1 MLHDITE
8 EDGEQLPRLLGQTIN
23 CEREFVK
30 SIKTDHYDTTEHKL
44 FHHHHHHHQQQQ
56 PQQQQQQHVQ
66 HPSIFLYP
74 TTTFL
79 ASFEPLDSVVGT
91 MVSGSPEFLDRK
103 RKEADEGR
111 CVPLPVQSFLWRQT
125 NPFLGPKIGKLHEAS
140 CVTFERVLVQNI
152 LHGLSPNLSEAIK
165 SIPRWRFVRTAFPHV
180 VHCCAA
186 LLIERSESEEKGRLS
201 QSLLKMLYILH
212 WLVFD
217 SAVEC
222 MDTESNDHRTATQEE
237 MLNQHLFSVQNIQ
250 IFVYMLVPLV
260 HLLSQVD
267 IVENIRLEAG
277 LSLWQ
282 ALWQYQQPDVLCF
295 AAPVKPRTSQLMCLP
310 LLKRALQPS
319 LAAKNIY
326 MGGGAD
332 LLANLSSQS
341 PKLDDGHSL
350 QISNAKHLQK
360 KSSLMSIL
368 FSEKRTTTNGDGK
381 KESREGLFNGILQK
395 KKKNGTDEVMN
406 LESIARYWNYIE
418 DNCGETVD
426 CSDRAPLV
434 CLGEICG
441 PTTWSNEDLATP
453 GSYTHYKMICELCD
467 SAIYENNTCKCNQ
480 NSPQHIS
487 SPPEHRIITQQYSS
501 PCNSERMSAA
511 SETPVSSSF
520 AAFSYNKIGS
530 SHEEVPPVP
539 LVRPPSEDPVDE
551 LPSNRSQMDVPHRA
565 EEIVGQ
571 QKFDANE
578 KQVNLKNDDA
588 IGGVSSGDSKSSTP
602 VSQALGLSSLQATY
616 MDVAV
621 VRCLFIRQWAESG
634 VHWALCYYYNRLR
647 QIYEDTMQASF
658 SRHRSFSMPIPS
670 ERKVGVSQAPCD
682 NIQKEKLQKQKVE
695 DFKAFKPASTRRR
708 NYKKNEKKSSASE
721 DSSGSQS
728 MQVANNQWMKR
739 CATDSEISYY
749 ADFFAEAV
757 GSTPFILKN
766 GDLNLN
772 MIVRAAFEVTNR
784 PMTFRICETLTKI
797 LQLVIDMNLFEQI
810 SHRSDDFND
819 KENTKNE
826 QDLEIGLN
834 SIDSK
839 SCNNQ
844 KPSNTSTENSIDEEM
859 EGNVYLNVLEAVI
872 KILLYLGC
880 SNGCNDSL
888 RTLQANFLRNQS
900 KACLSSLQKM
910 NSTLFSK
917 GLLDFF
923 ENNEL
928 AKVVDF
934 LHVLLGFCTDPSAP
948 TTGRSV
954 SRIVRTKPDTS
965 PNPTYKNKFLSDER
979 GIEGIVVSITL
990 KPLVTKMVNQMKEIK
1005 QPENMSLHY
1014 DIRLLMNYLQI
1025 CHGHPFRMVELSAL
1039 TDTVQRTKLTE
1050 SNAQTAKCFSPVDSD
1065 SDSSRMASPAPY
1077 HSREWASMRQKIFR
1091 RSKRQTEDSEK
1102 ESNSGSPRFTLTN
1115 DSYLAVSPSSPL
1127 LSITS
1132 GRKKGRKLPLSL
1144 NILKSVRSESQIP
1157 SVFDDME
1164 NSSSDIDRSIDD
1176 LPSETAPDKKHK
1188 KKFLFISS
1196 FTNLKSQ
1203 PRDRLRP
1210 TLEELEESDDLD
1222 MKLKAVMDSLNI
1234 PPKDMVSLGALQ
1246 DGIRRFNFILETCR
1260 PGTAP
1265 DPPLVASMLDL
1276 KAPVI
1281 SRAAVLVECA
1291 YFVHRC
1297 NRGYWPEWIRMG
1309 QPSKSFTSGAP
1320 LGRGTPSV
1328 LRGTNLLQKNAGKMF
1343 YHWALALGS
1352 KLNSILNQEKST
1364 YSNFSIPSDELLK
1377 TQLRVSDDLED
1388 FFDESIVNASGEECP
1403 MALKMIACML
1413 LLEISAFLRESYQAI
1428 ICSRAHMRKHSKFEK
1443 FQSQRRW
1450 SVLSATFSPS
1460 RQSESLQSIA
1470 DLPNQMLFPHSERRI
1485 SFCTLDGDHSSNESQ
1500 HASDDHPT
1508 SAESRRMTTRRST
1521 TAVGKNSK
1529 HSSFLTGSISRR
1541 SIHSHKKDIKAE
1553 ELERRRKSR
1562 LSSTASDDF
1571 GDAKTGSGELTGS
1584 RLMSAES
1591 LHHESSLADT
1601 SVHEGDD
1608 FLIKGFPWI
1617 QTVVKLVCQFNFSC
1631 NHQKVCH
1638 PLCFERCYR
1647 QSYRLAMALRK
1658 VYGET
1663 FPWDGQFDRRKA
1675 IALNFRERYKE
1686 KFAGMKPKTSNTQSL
1701 DGSISKS
1708 VLDRTETSS
1717 SIKPLSV
1724 EKLSTNGAKVKSAEK
1739 YHQEL
1744 VHPTDGESDQ
1754 QTLQYIKFQVKNPC
1768 HAPLSTFM
1776 KCLYF
1781 ASDDDFTNMIHL
1793 AWAMMLQQDS
1803 HVSTSA
1809 ATSFIACSVKLPALS
1824 ANILDSS
1831 LHHSDPAQRLA
1842 AVLRFYVLWKNR
1854 YHAWL
1859 MMEDKAQALF
1869 KTPPPNIDFSMPSPP
1884 VGQPQEPIV
1893 DPSWMPHVKTNL
1905 QELKLK
1911 EDTMSQSI
1919 MTMTKTRRKQKQELV
1934 KRAMQH
1940 AEEAKSGERAKFT
1953 LYATAVIQQ
1962 AAYEPALFQLSG
1974 PNANEEEDGEGHT
1987 TKQVPLAQLLFPS
2000 TLCSAAVDLIQLL
2013 DDDGIDSDGTSVSEV
2028 VNRIVWTCMVED
2040 STLFFRYIFEKLTND
2055 KKQEFMI
2062 SMLRK
2067 LILHYDTLPSQ
2078 AAYVLLNYMIGFVMY
2093 YVRSP
2098 SKDSQVSIA
2107 RGISLLWLIV
2117 PSMKGIF
2124 FKDLKQ
2130 TLRKEQCDGTLLIT
2144 ANVPSAKKIIVH
2156 GPELDSIPSQ
2166 FQIHEVTQFQHLMSE
2181 SLEFFNIPLDRQ
2193 REFFL
2198 IDLKTGL
2205 LRSQNAFVRD
2215 YYPFRRS
2222 YYPELKLVQL
2232 EIEEA
2237 KKRHWKAAYARKSSE
2252 LGKVLFTLS
2261 LLKHCPENTLPQRV
2275 YFLHEELT
2283 KLPSFPR
2290 MALEP
2295 SEHPSDVMWS
2305 SDLYGI
2311 DVLTKFSWEQLMHF
2325 MLRALEYTY
2334 GDLHLF
2340 INVVNGILILHCED
2354 ASILRHCMATYI
2366 EIAHHFKVHFST
2378 NGFFMIMPT
2387 ILRCFSHYQTNDL
2400 LCDAIRFTCK
2410 QFYIMHRKP
2419 FILQMFGAVA
2429 NILDFDENEQDF
2441 SLMQVK
2447 TSHFYNLLASMEN
2460 MDRLKDTLDIMALV
2474 QAEKPLKAL
2483 DLCYKD
2489 DPNSFSILTDALA
2502 SCITISAYAPDT
2514 RPFLYFDIIVFFVI
2528 IYTLFKIVVQAILPY
2543 FLKDI
2548 ALKSKQKG
2556 NDSHAY
2562 RNELQMLNTSYSGPQ
2577 RSFDIVSSSGRKKSF
2592 TGGDSPQLGDI
2603 REESII
2609 IRTDPK
2615 KMNQWETTADSEVQ
2629 REMFR
2634 KPRDALLCLSATFL
2648 RICSPRIKYL
2658 SKLLGES
2665 TKVPDILDHKA
2676 HLKLAEV
2683 AYTLLKLAPYDAYTM
2698 NCEGLQ
2704 RYFMDILPV
2713 TDWSAEQN
2721 RPALN
2726 NILRRLDK
2734 TIGKIVKK
2742 SSMRRRINWDAISS
2756 WLQGLYKTLTI
2767 FPYVANF
2774 YFLKATVQLCLKV
2787 LVGDTS
2793 VIAGSEDSS
2802 FSVVHGGC
2810 ATVLVS
2816 FFPPRNFCSAII
2828 KLTIFLM
2835 QALGEQS
2842 FSLEYICS
2850 PETLGSLSSERIEA
2864 VACNILVP
2872 LFLEISTRNGFQ
2884 LRQNDIIFCLNHL
2897 LTAISPSTV
2906 KCSLVPT
2913 MHTGTSIRIDSSSSA
2928 NDRPATFPS
2937 STKGIRDS
2945 VYQAVFLTL
2954 KVMCVVFEHHLANE
2968 WCRIAKVVK
2977 ELGAKRMGGSACWSF
2992 IEFAV
2997 TSCLPLHLLFR
3008 PFIDHKLL
3016 TLKNLSETDAQWQ
3029 EILKERLLQ
3038 PLQLFSS
3045 SKNAIL
3051 LEFSNELKILKED
3064 LSSRPIA
3071 ETRSR
3076 TPTIMADMHSDT
3088 SSMQSS
3094 SKHHRGSGEF
3104 RAASSSLR
3112 LTRLSPTFLSKSE
3125 TTKATIEEKPIAEEM
3140 ESEFL
3145 QNETEDNT
3153 HMLRSSFTQKMRRKD
3168 VFNRLNENWRRSSR
3182 YSLPRNISN
3191 EPMPSDESG
3200 IEMTTLGECSSIISR
3215 KQNAEE
3221 NSGTFI
3227 VSECATAKMDN
3238 SKIEL
3243 V

>member
-1 MLHDITE
+1 
-8 EDGEQLPRLLGQTIN
+8 
-23 CEREFVK
+23 
-30 SIKTDHYDTTEHKL
+30 
-44 FHHHHHHHQQQQ
+44 
-56 PQQQQQQHVQ
+56 
-66 HPSIFLYP
+66 
-74 TTTFL
+74 
-79 ASFEPLDSVVGT
+79 

-125 NPFLGPKIGKLHEAS
+125 NAVQGFHVRKIVNKMMQFETTIFRLLQLSKHCEMMMMMMITAIETKCTPFLGPKIGKLHEAS

-222 MDTESNDHRTATQEE
+222 MDTESNDHRIVTQEE
-237 MLNQHLFSVQNIQ
+237 MLNQHLFSVQSIQ
-250 IFVYMLVPLV
+250 IFVYMLVPLI

-326 MGGGAD
+326 MGGGAGGAGAGGVGAG
-332 LLANLSSQS
+332 LSTNLLSSQS

-350 QISNAKHLQK
+350 QIADPKQLQK

-368 FSEKRTTTNGDGK
+368 FSEKRTAANGDGK

-406 LESIARYWNYIE
+406 LESIARYWHYIE

-467 SAIYENNTCKCNQ
+467 SAIYENDIGNNTCKCNQ

-487 SPPEHRIITQQYSS
+487 SPEHRMMITQQYSS
-501 PCNSERMSAA
+501 PCSSEHMSVA

-520 AAFSYNKIGS
+520 ATFSYNKIGS

-539 LVRPPSEDPVDE
+539 LVRPPSEEICDQ
-551 LPSNRSQMDVPHRA
+551 LPSNRPQMDVARRA
-565 EEIVGQ
+565 EENLRQ

-578 KQVNLKNDDA
+578 KELNLKNEDA
-588 IGGVSSGDSKSSTP
+588 VCALSSGESKSSTP

-682 NIQKEKLQKQKVE
+682 NFQKEKLHKQKLE
-695 DFKAFKPASTRRR
+695 DFKASKAASTRRT

-784 PMTFRICETLTKI
+784 PMTFRICETLTKM

-819 KENTKNE
+819 KENTKTE

-839 SCNNQ
+839 SCTNQ

-880 SNGCNDSL
+880 PNGCNDSL

-928 AKVVDF
+928 TKVVDF
-934 LHVLLGFCTDPSAP
+934 LHVLLGFCTDPSAS
-948 TTGRSV
+948 TTSRSV

-979 GIEGIVVSITL
+979 GIEGVVVSITL

-1025 CHGHPFRMVELSAL
+1025 YHGHPFRMVELSAL

-1050 SNAQTAKCFSPVDSD
+1050 SNAQTSKCFSPVDSD

-1077 HSREWASMRQKIFR
+1077 HSREWASMRQRIFR

-1127 LSITS
+1127 LT
-1132 GRKKGRKLPLSL
+1132 L

-1210 TLEELEESDDLD
+1210 TLEDLEESDDLETTVHLD
-1222 MKLKAVMDSLNI
+1222 VKLKAVMDSLNI

-1364 YSNFSIPSDELLK
+1364 YSNFSVPTDELLK

-1428 ICSRAHMRKHSKFEK
+1428 ICSRAHMRKHSRFEK

-1460 RQSESLQSIA
+1460 RQSESLQI
-1470 DLPNQMLFPHSERRI
+1470 PHSERRI

-1529 HSSFLTGSISRR
+1529 HSAFLTGSVSRR
-1541 SIHSHKKDIKAE
+1541 SIHSHKKDVKAE
-1553 ELERRRKSR
+1553 ESERRRKSR

-1617 QTVVKLVCQFNFSC
+1617 QTVSKLVCQFNFSC

-1675 IALNFRERYKE
+1675 IALNFKERYKE
-1686 KFAGMKPKTSNTQSL
+1686 KLAGMKPKTSNTQSL

-1708 VLDRTETSS
+1708 VLDRTETNSS
-1717 SIKPLSV
+1717 LKPLSV
-1724 EKLSTNGAKVKSAEK
+1724 EKFSTNEAKVKSAEN

-1744 VHPTDGESDQ
+1744 AHPTDGESDQ

-1781 ASDDDFTNMIHL
+1781 ASDDDFTNMIHM

-1809 ATSFIACSVKLPALS
+1809 ATSFIACSVKFPALS
-1824 ANILDSS
+1824 ASILNSS

-2062 SMLRK
+2062 STLRK

-2098 SKDSQVSIA
+2098 SKDTQVSIA

-2117 PSMKGIF
+2117 PSIKGIF

-2156 GPELDSIPSQ
+2156 GPEVDSIPSQ

-2198 IDLKTGL
+2198 IDLKT
-2205 LRSQNAFVRD
+2205 
-2215 YYPFRRS
+2215 
-2222 YYPELKLVQL
+2222 ELKLVQL

-2290 MALEP
+2290 IALEP

-2441 SLMQVK
+2441 SLMQ
-2447 TSHFYNLLASMEN
+2447 
-2460 MDRLKDTLDIMALV
+2460 
-2474 QAEKPLKAL
+2474 
-2483 DLCYKD
+2483 
-2489 DPNSFSILTDALA
+2489 
-2502 SCITISAYAPDT
+2502 
-2514 RPFLYFDIIVFFVI
+2514 
-2528 IYTLFKIVVQAILPY
+2528 IVVQAILPY

-2603 REESII
+2603 REESIV

-2615 KMNQWETTADSEVQ
+2615 KMSQWETTADSEVQ

-2742 SSMRRRINWDAISS
+2742 SSMRRRINWEAISN

-2864 VACNILVP
+2864 VACNVLVP

-2913 MHTGTSIRIDSSSSA
+2913 MHTGTSIRIDSTSA
-2928 NDRPATFPS
+2928 TNDRPATFPS

-3045 SKNAIL
+3045 CKNTIL

-3064 LSSRPIA
+3064 LSSRPIT

-3145 QNETEDNT
+3145 QNETEENT
-3153 HMLRSSFTQKMRRKD
+3153 HMLRSSFTQRMRRKD

>member
-1 MLHDITE
+1 
-8 EDGEQLPRLLGQTIN
+8 
-23 CEREFVK
+23 
-30 SIKTDHYDTTEHKL
+30 
-44 FHHHHHHHQQQQ
+44 
-56 PQQQQQQHVQ
+56 
-66 HPSIFLYP
+66 
-74 TTTFL
+74 
-79 ASFEPLDSVVGT
+79 

-222 MDTESNDHRTATQEE
+222 MDTESNDHRIVTQEE
-237 MLNQHLFSVQNIQ
+237 MLNQHLFSVQSIQ
-250 IFVYMLVPLV
+250 IFVYMLVPLI

-326 MGGGAD
+326 MGGGGVGGVGGAGLSTD
-332 LLANLSSQS
+332 LSSQS

-350 QISNAKHLQK
+350 HIADPKQLQK

-368 FSEKRTTTNGDGK
+368 FSEKRTAANGDGK

-395 KKKNGTDEVMN
+395 KKKNGTEEVMN
-406 LESIARYWNYIE
+406 LESIARYWHYIE

-453 GSYTHYKMICELCD
+453 GSYTHYKIICELCD
-467 SAIYENNTCKCNQ
+467 SAIYENDTGNNACKCNQ

-487 SPPEHRIITQQYSS
+487 SPEHRMITQQYSS
-501 PCNSERMSAA
+501 PCGSEHMSV
-511 SETPVSSSF
+511 SCETPVLSSF
-520 AAFSYNKIGS
+520 AAFSYNKIDS

-539 LVRPPSEDPVDE
+539 LVRPPSEEICDQ
-551 LPSNRSQMDVPHRA
+551 LPSNRPQMDVARRA
-565 EEIVGQ
+565 EENLRQ
-571 QKFDANE
+571 SQKFDTND
-578 KQVNLKNDDA
+578 KKLNLKNEDA
-588 IGGVSSGDSKSSTP
+588 VCALSSGESKSSTP

-634 VHWALCYYYNRLR
+634 VYWALCYYYNRLR

-682 NIQKEKLQKQKVE
+682 NFQKEKLQKHKLE
-695 DFKAFKPASTRRR
+695 DFKASKAASTRRT

-728 MQVANNQWMKR
+728 MQVANNQWIKR

-784 PMTFRICETLTKI
+784 PMTFRICETLTKM

-810 SHRSDDFND
+810 AHRSDDFND

-834 SIDSK
+834 SVDSK
-839 SCNNQ
+839 SCTNQ

-880 SNGCNDSL
+880 PNGCNDSL

-934 LHVLLGFCTDPSAP
+934 LHVLLGFCTDPSASS
-948 TTGRSV
+948 TTSRSV

-979 GIEGIVVSITL
+979 GIEGVVVSITL

-1025 CHGHPFRMVELSAL
+1025 YHGHPFRMVELSAL

-1050 SNAQTAKCFSPVDSD
+1050 SNAQTSKCFSPVDSD

-1077 HSREWASMRQKIFR
+1077 YSREWASMRQRIFR

-1210 TLEELEESDDLD
+1210 TLEDLEESDDLD
-1222 MKLKAVMDSLNI
+1222 MKLKTVMDSLNI

-1364 YSNFSIPSDELLK
+1364 YGNFSVPSDELLK

-1403 MALKMIACML
+1403 IALKMIACML

-1470 DLPNQMLFPHSERRI
+1470 DLPNQILFPHSERRI

-1529 HSSFLTGSISRR
+1529 HSAFLTGSVNRR
-1541 SIHSHKKDIKAE
+1541 SIHSHKKDVKAE
-1553 ELERRRKSR
+1553 ESERRRKSR

-1601 SVHEGDD
+1601 SLHEGDD

-1617 QTVVKLVCQFNFSC
+1617 QTVAKLVCQFNFSC
-1631 NHQKVCH
+1631 NHHKVCH

-1675 IALNFRERYKE
+1675 IALNFKERYKE
-1686 KFAGMKPKTSNTQSL
+1686 KLAGMKPKTSNTQSL

-1708 VLDRTETSS
+1708 VLDRTETNS

-1724 EKLSTNGAKVKSAEK
+1724 EKLSSNEAKVKSAEN
-1739 YHQEL
+1739 YHQE
-1744 VHPTDGESDQ
+1744 VAHPTDGESDQ

-1781 ASDDDFTNMIHL
+1781 ASDDDFTNMIHM

-1824 ANILDSS
+1824 ANMLNSS

-1974 PNANEEEDGEGHT
+1974 SNANEEEDGEGHT

-2062 SMLRK
+2062 STLRK

-2098 SKDSQVSIA
+2098 SKDAQVSIA
-2107 RGISLLWLIV
+2107 RGISLLWLVV

-2156 GPELDSIPSQ
+2156 GPEVDSIPSQ

-2232 EIEEA
+2232 QIEEA
-2237 KKRHWKAAYARKSSE
+2237 KKRHWNAAYARKSSE

-2290 MALEP
+2290 IALEP

-2311 DVLTKFSWEQLMHF
+2311 DVLTKFSWEQLMHY

-2441 SLMQVK
+2441 SLMQ
-2447 TSHFYNLLASMEN
+2447 
-2460 MDRLKDTLDIMALV
+2460 
-2474 QAEKPLKAL
+2474 
-2483 DLCYKD
+2483 
-2489 DPNSFSILTDALA
+2489 
-2502 SCITISAYAPDT
+2502 
-2514 RPFLYFDIIVFFVI
+2514 
-2528 IYTLFKIVVQAILPY
+2528 IVVQAILPY

-2562 RNELQMLNTSYSGPQ
+2562 RNELQMLNTLNVEMKTLIECCDVLARHEMQKLNNFTELLSNLLLCFRSYSGPQ

-2592 TGGDSPQLGDI
+2592 TGGESPQLGDI

-2615 KMNQWETTADSEVQ
+2615 KMSQWETTADSEVQ

-2742 SSMRRRINWDAISS
+2742 SSMRRRINWEAISS
-2756 WLQGLYKTLTI
+2756 WLQGLHKTLTI

-2850 PETLGSLSSERIEA
+2850 SETLGSLSSERIEA
-2864 VACNILVP
+2864 VACNVLVP

-2913 MHTGTSIRIDSSSSA
+2913 MHTGTSIRIDSTSA
-2928 NDRPATFPS
+2928 TNDRPATFPS

-3045 SKNAIL
+3045 CKNTIL

-3064 LSSRPIA
+3064 LSSRPIT

-3125 TTKATIEEKPIAEEM
+3125 TTKVTIEEKPIAEEM

-3145 QNETEDNT
+3145 QNETEENT
-3153 HMLRSSFTQKMRRKD
+3153 HMLRSSFTQRMRRKD

-3182 YSLPRNISN
+3182 YSLPRNISD

>member
-1 MLHDITE
+1 
-8 EDGEQLPRLLGQTIN
+8 
-23 CEREFVK
+23 
-30 SIKTDHYDTTEHKL
+30 
-44 FHHHHHHHQQQQ
+44 
-56 PQQQQQQHVQ
+56 
-66 HPSIFLYP
+66 
-74 TTTFL
+74 
-79 ASFEPLDSVVGT
+79 

-222 MDTESNDHRTATQEE
+222 MDTESNDHRIVTQEE
-237 MLNQHLFSVQNIQ
+237 MLNQHLFSVQSIQ
-250 IFVYMLVPLV
+250 IFVYMLVPLI

-326 MGGGAD
+326 MGGGGVGGVGGAGLSTD
-332 LLANLSSQS
+332 LSSQS

-350 QISNAKHLQK
+350 HIADPKQLQK

-368 FSEKRTTTNGDGK
+368 FSEKRTAANGDGK

-395 KKKNGTDEVMN
+395 KKKNGTEEVMN
-406 LESIARYWNYIE
+406 LESIARYWHYIE

-453 GSYTHYKMICELCD
+453 GSYTHYKIICELCD
-467 SAIYENNTCKCNQ
+467 SAIYENDTGNNACKCNQ

-487 SPPEHRIITQQYSS
+487 SPEHRMITQQYSS
-501 PCNSERMSAA
+501 PCGSEHMSV
-511 SETPVSSSF
+511 SCETPVLSSF
-520 AAFSYNKIGS
+520 AAFSYNKIDS

-539 LVRPPSEDPVDE
+539 LVRPPSEEICDQ
-551 LPSNRSQMDVPHRA
+551 LPSNRPQMDVARRA
-565 EEIVGQ
+565 EENLRQ
-571 QKFDANE
+571 SQKFDTND
-578 KQVNLKNDDA
+578 KKLNLKNEDA
-588 IGGVSSGDSKSSTP
+588 VCALSSGESKSSTP

-634 VHWALCYYYNRLR
+634 VYWALCYYYNRLR

-682 NIQKEKLQKQKVE
+682 NFQKEKLQKHKLE
-695 DFKAFKPASTRRR
+695 DFKASKAASTRRT

-728 MQVANNQWMKR
+728 MQVANNQWIKR

-784 PMTFRICETLTKI
+784 PMTFRICETLTKM

-834 SIDSK
+834 SVDSK
-839 SCNNQ
+839 SCTNQ

-880 SNGCNDSL
+880 PNGCNDSL

-934 LHVLLGFCTDPSAP
+934 LHVLLGFCTDPSASS
-948 TTGRSV
+948 TTSRSV

-979 GIEGIVVSITL
+979 GIEGVVVSITL

-1025 CHGHPFRMVELSAL
+1025 YHGHPFRMVELSAL

-1050 SNAQTAKCFSPVDSD
+1050 SNAQTSKCFSPVDSD

-1077 HSREWASMRQKIFR
+1077 YSREWASMRQRIFR

-1210 TLEELEESDDLD
+1210 TLEDLEESDDLD
-1222 MKLKAVMDSLNI
+1222 MKLKTVMDSLNI

-1364 YSNFSIPSDELLK
+1364 YGNFSVPSDELLK

-1470 DLPNQMLFPHSERRI
+1470 DLPNQILFPHSERRI

-1529 HSSFLTGSISRR
+1529 HSAFLTGSVNRR
-1541 SIHSHKKDIKAE
+1541 SIHSHKKDVKAE
-1553 ELERRRKSR
+1553 ESERRRKSR

-1601 SVHEGDD
+1601 SLHEGDD

-1617 QTVVKLVCQFNFSC
+1617 QTVAKLVCQFNFSC
-1631 NHQKVCH
+1631 NHHKVCH

-1675 IALNFRERYKE
+1675 IALNFKERYKE
-1686 KFAGMKPKTSNTQSL
+1686 KLAGMKPKTSNTQSL

-1708 VLDRTETSS
+1708 VLDRTETNS

-1724 EKLSTNGAKVKSAEK
+1724 EKLSSNEAKVKSAEN
-1739 YHQEL
+1739 YHQE
-1744 VHPTDGESDQ
+1744 VAHPTDGESDQ

-1781 ASDDDFTNMIHL
+1781 ASDDDFTNMIHM

-1824 ANILDSS
+1824 ANMLNSS

-1974 PNANEEEDGEGHT
+1974 SNANEEEDGEGHT

-2062 SMLRK
+2062 STLRK

-2098 SKDSQVSIA
+2098 SKDAQVSIA
-2107 RGISLLWLIV
+2107 RGISLLWLVV

-2156 GPELDSIPSQ
+2156 GPEVDSIPSQ

-2232 EIEEA
+2232 QIEEA
-2237 KKRHWKAAYARKSSE
+2237 KKRHWNAAYARKSSE

-2290 MALEP
+2290 IALEP

-2311 DVLTKFSWEQLMHF
+2311 DVLTKFSWEQLMHY

-2441 SLMQVK
+2441 SLMQ
-2447 TSHFYNLLASMEN
+2447 
-2460 MDRLKDTLDIMALV
+2460 
-2474 QAEKPLKAL
+2474 
-2483 DLCYKD
+2483 
-2489 DPNSFSILTDALA
+2489 
-2502 SCITISAYAPDT
+2502 
-2514 RPFLYFDIIVFFVI
+2514 
-2528 IYTLFKIVVQAILPY
+2528 IVVQAILPY

-2562 RNELQMLNTSYSGPQ
+2562 RNELQMLNTLNVEMKTLIECCDVLARHEMQKLNNFTELLSNLLLCFRSYSGPQ

-2592 TGGDSPQLGDI
+2592 TGGESPQLGDI

-2615 KMNQWETTADSEVQ
+2615 KMSQWETTADSEVQ

-2742 SSMRRRINWDAISS
+2742 SSMRRRINWEAISS
-2756 WLQGLYKTLTI
+2756 WLQGLHKTLTI

-2850 PETLGSLSSERIEA
+2850 SETLGSLSSERIEA
-2864 VACNILVP
+2864 VACNVLVP

-2913 MHTGTSIRIDSSSSA
+2913 MHTGTSIRIDSTSA
-2928 NDRPATFPS
+2928 TNDRPATFPS

-3045 SKNAIL
+3045 CKNTIL

-3064 LSSRPIA
+3064 LSSRPIISIVMLPIYGFNESYCMIYLKEIYTLA

-3125 TTKATIEEKPIAEEM
+3125 TTKVTIEEKPIAEEM

-3145 QNETEDNT
+3145 QNETEENT
-3153 HMLRSSFTQKMRRKD
+3153 HMLRSSFTQRMRRKD

-3182 YSLPRNISN
+3182 YSLPRNISD

>member
-1 MLHDITE
+1 LRVLCPYVNIVVN
-8 EDGEQLPRLLGQTIN
+8 LR
-23 CEREFVK
+23 K
-30 SIKTDHYDTTEHKL
+30 SIKLSTQT
-44 FHHHHHHHQQQQ
+44 FHQQ
-56 PQQQQQQHVQ
+56 QQQQQQHVQ
-66 HPSIFLYP
+66 HPNIFSSPNNIL
-74 TTTFL
+74 TLLL
-79 ASFEPLDSVVGT
+79 AILGT

-125 NPFLGPKIGKLHEAS
+125 NFGGVKVLMTSDSKVVFIEYVDHSAVQGFHIILILLCLLSICGVWNPFLGPKIGKLHEAS

-222 MDTESNDHRTATQEE
+222 MDTESNDHRIVTQEE
-237 MLNQHLFSVQNIQ
+237 MLNQHLFSVQSIQ
-250 IFVYMLVPLV
+250 IFVYMLVPLI

-326 MGGGAD
+326 MGGGAGGAGAGAGGAG
-332 LLANLSSQS
+332 LSTNLLSSQS

-350 QISNAKHLQK
+350 QIADPKQLQK

-368 FSEKRTTTNGDGK
+368 FSEKRTAANGDGK

-406 LESIARYWNYIE
+406 LESIARYWHYIE

-467 SAIYENNTCKCNQ
+467 SAIYENDTGNNTCKCNQ

-487 SPPEHRIITQQYSS
+487 SPEHRMITQQYSS
-501 PCNSERMSAA
+501 PCSSEHMSVA

-520 AAFSYNKIGS
+520 ATFSYNKIGS

-539 LVRPPSEDPVDE
+539 LVRPPSEEICDQ
-551 LPSNRSQMDVPHRA
+551 LPSNRPQMDVARRA
-565 EEIVGQ
+565 EENLRQ

-578 KQVNLKNDDA
+578 KELNLKNEDA
-588 IGGVSSGDSKSSTP
+588 VCALSSGESKSSTP

-682 NIQKEKLQKQKVE
+682 NFQKEKLHKQKLE
-695 DFKAFKPASTRRR
+695 DFKASKAASTRRT

-728 MQVANNQWMKR
+728 MQVTNNQWMKR

-784 PMTFRICETLTKI
+784 PMTFRICETLTKM

-819 KENTKNE
+819 KENTKTE

-839 SCNNQ
+839 SCTNQ

-880 SNGCNDSL
+880 PNGCNDSL

-928 AKVVDF
+928 TKVVDF
-934 LHVLLGFCTDPSAP
+934 LHVLLGFCTDPSAS
-948 TTGRSV
+948 TTSRSV

-979 GIEGIVVSITL
+979 GIEGVVVSITL

-1014 DIRLLMNYLQI
+1014 DIRLLMNYLQLY
-1025 CHGHPFRMVELSAL
+1025 HGHPFRMVELSAL

-1050 SNAQTAKCFSPVDSD
+1050 SNAQTSKCFSPVDSD

-1077 HSREWASMRQKIFR
+1077 HSREWASMRQRIFR

-1127 LSITS
+1127 LT
-1132 GRKKGRKLPLSL
+1132 L

-1210 TLEELEESDDLD
+1210 TLEDLEESDDLEITVHLD

-1364 YSNFSIPSDELLK
+1364 YSNFSVPSDELLK

-1428 ICSRAHMRKHSKFEK
+1428 ICSRAHMRKHSRFEK

-1460 RQSESLQSIA
+1460 RQSESLQI
-1470 DLPNQMLFPHSERRI
+1470 PHSERRI

-1529 HSSFLTGSISRR
+1529 HSAFLTGSVSRR
-1541 SIHSHKKDIKAE
+1541 SIHSHKKDVKAE
-1553 ELERRRKSR
+1553 ESERRRKSR

-1617 QTVVKLVCQFNFSC
+1617 QTVAKLVCQFNFSC

-1675 IALNFRERYKE
+1675 IALNFKERYKE
-1686 KFAGMKPKTSNTQSL
+1686 KLAGMKPKTSNTQSL

-1708 VLDRTETSS
+1708 VLDRTETNSS
-1717 SIKPLSV
+1717 LKPLSV
-1724 EKLSTNGAKVKSAEK
+1724 EKLSTNEAKVKSAEN

-1744 VHPTDGESDQ
+1744 AHPTDGESDQ

-1781 ASDDDFTNMIHL
+1781 ASDDDFTNMIHM

-1809 ATSFIACSVKLPALS
+1809 ATSFIACSVKFPALS
-1824 ANILDSS
+1824 ANILNSS

-1869 KTPPPNIDFSMPSPP
+1869 KVTPPPNIDFSMPSPP

-2062 SMLRK
+2062 STLRK

-2098 SKDSQVSIA
+2098 SKDTQVSIA

-2156 GPELDSIPSQ
+2156 GPEVDSIPSQ

-2290 MALEP
+2290 IALEP

-2366 EIAHHFKVHFST
+2366 EIAHHFK
-2378 NGFFMIMPT
+2378 FF
-2387 ILRCFSHYQTNDL
+2387 HDY
-2400 LCDAIRFTCK
+2400 
-2410 QFYIMHRKP
+2410 
-2419 FILQMFGAVA
+2419 
-2429 NILDFDENEQDF
+2429 
-2441 SLMQVK
+2441 
-2447 TSHFYNLLASMEN
+2447 
-2460 MDRLKDTLDIMALV
+2460 
-2474 QAEKPLKAL
+2474 
-2483 DLCYKD
+2483 
-2489 DPNSFSILTDALA
+2489 
-2502 SCITISAYAPDT
+2502 AY
-2514 RPFLYFDIIVFFVI
+2514 
-2528 IYTLFKIVVQAILPY
+2528 
-2543 FLKDI
+2543 DI
-2548 ALKSKQKG
+2548 ALLFTLS
-2556 NDSHAY
+2556 N
-2562 RNELQMLNTSYSGPQ
+2562 Q
-2577 RSFDIVSSSGRKKSF
+2577 R
-2592 TGGDSPQLGDI
+2592 P
-2603 REESII
+2603 
-2609 IRTDPK
+2609 
-2615 KMNQWETTADSEVQ
+2615 
-2629 REMFR
+2629 
-2634 KPRDALLCLSATFL
+2634 
-2648 RICSPRIKYL
+2648 
-2658 SKLLGES
+2658 
-2665 TKVPDILDHKA
+2665 
-2676 HLKLAEV
+2676 
-2683 AYTLLKLAPYDAYTM
+2683 
-2698 NCEGLQ
+2698 
-2704 RYFMDILPV
+2704 
-2713 TDWSAEQN
+2713 
-2721 RPALN
+2721 
-2726 NILRRLDK
+2726 
-2734 TIGKIVKK
+2734 
-2742 SSMRRRINWDAISS
+2742 
-2756 WLQGLYKTLTI
+2756 
-2767 FPYVANF
+2767 
-2774 YFLKATVQLCLKV
+2774 
-2787 LVGDTS
+2787 
-2793 VIAGSEDSS
+2793 
-2802 FSVVHGGC
+2802 
-2810 ATVLVS
+2810 
-2816 FFPPRNFCSAII
+2816 
-2828 KLTIFLM
+2828 
-2835 QALGEQS
+2835 
-2842 FSLEYICS
+2842 SL
-2850 PETLGSLSSERIEA
+2850 
-2864 VACNILVP
+2864 
-2872 LFLEISTRNGFQ
+2872 
-2884 LRQNDIIFCLNHL
+2884 
-2897 LTAISPSTV
+2897 
-2906 KCSLVPT
+2906 
-2913 MHTGTSIRIDSSSSA
+2913 
-2928 NDRPATFPS
+2928 
-2937 STKGIRDS
+2937 
-2945 VYQAVFLTL
+2945 
-2954 KVMCVVFEHHLANE
+2954 
-2968 WCRIAKVVK
+2968 
-2977 ELGAKRMGGSACWSF
+2977 
-2992 IEFAV
+2992 
-2997 TSCLPLHLLFR
+2997 
-3008 PFIDHKLL
+3008 
-3016 TLKNLSETDAQWQ
+3016 
-3029 EILKERLLQ
+3029 
-3038 PLQLFSS
+3038 
-3045 SKNAIL
+3045 
-3051 LEFSNELKILKED
+3051 
-3064 LSSRPIA
+3064 
-3071 ETRSR
+3071 
-3076 TPTIMADMHSDT
+3076 
-3088 SSMQSS
+3088 
-3094 SKHHRGSGEF
+3094 
-3104 RAASSSLR
+3104 
-3112 LTRLSPTFLSKSE
+3112 
-3125 TTKATIEEKPIAEEM
+3125 
-3140 ESEFL
+3140 
-3145 QNETEDNT
+3145 
-3153 HMLRSSFTQKMRRKD
+3153 
-3168 VFNRLNENWRRSSR
+3168 
-3182 YSLPRNISN
+3182 
-3191 EPMPSDESG
+3191 
-3200 IEMTTLGECSSIISR
+3200 
-3215 KQNAEE
+3215 
-3221 NSGTFI
+3221 
-3227 VSECATAKMDN
+3227 
-3238 SKIEL
+3238 
-3243 V
+3243 

>member
-1 MLHDITE
+1 
-8 EDGEQLPRLLGQTIN
+8 
-23 CEREFVK
+23 
-30 SIKTDHYDTTEHKL
+30 
-44 FHHHHHHHQQQQ
+44 
-56 PQQQQQQHVQ
+56 
-66 HPSIFLYP
+66 
-74 TTTFL
+74 
-79 ASFEPLDSVVGT
+79 

-222 MDTESNDHRTATQEE
+222 MDTESNDHRIVTQEE
-237 MLNQHLFSVQNIQ
+237 MLNQHLFSVQSIQ
-250 IFVYMLVPLV
+250 IFVYMLVPLI

-326 MGGGAD
+326 MGGGGVGGVGGAGLSTD
-332 LLANLSSQS
+332 LSSQS

-350 QISNAKHLQK
+350 HIADPKQLQK

-368 FSEKRTTTNGDGK
+368 FSEKRTAANGDGK

-395 KKKNGTDEVMN
+395 KKKNGTEEVMN
-406 LESIARYWNYIE
+406 LESIARYWHYIE

-453 GSYTHYKMICELCD
+453 GSYTHYKIICELCD
-467 SAIYENNTCKCNQ
+467 SAIYENDTGNNACKCNQ

-487 SPPEHRIITQQYSS
+487 SPEHRMITQQYSS
-501 PCNSERMSAA
+501 PCGSEHMSV
-511 SETPVSSSF
+511 SCETPVLSSF
-520 AAFSYNKIGS
+520 AAFSYNKIDS

-539 LVRPPSEDPVDE
+539 LVRPPSEEICDQ
-551 LPSNRSQMDVPHRA
+551 LPSNRPQMDVARRA
-565 EEIVGQ
+565 EENLRQ
-571 QKFDANE
+571 SQKFDTND
-578 KQVNLKNDDA
+578 KKLNLKNEDA
-588 IGGVSSGDSKSSTP
+588 VCALSSGESKSSTP

-634 VHWALCYYYNRLR
+634 VYWALCYYYNRLR

-682 NIQKEKLQKQKVE
+682 NFQKEKLQKHKLE
-695 DFKAFKPASTRRR
+695 DFKASKAASTRRT

-728 MQVANNQWMKR
+728 MQVANNQWIKR

-784 PMTFRICETLTKI
+784 PMTFRICETLTKM

-834 SIDSK
+834 SVDSK
-839 SCNNQ
+839 SCTNQ

-880 SNGCNDSL
+880 PNGCNDSL

-934 LHVLLGFCTDPSAP
+934 LHVLLGFCTDPSASS
-948 TTGRSV
+948 TTSRSV

-979 GIEGIVVSITL
+979 GIEGVVVSITL

-1025 CHGHPFRMVELSAL
+1025 YHGHPFRMVELSAL

-1050 SNAQTAKCFSPVDSD
+1050 SNAHPVDSD

-1077 HSREWASMRQKIFR
+1077 YSREWASMRQRIFR

-1210 TLEELEESDDLD
+1210 TLEDLEESDDLD
-1222 MKLKAVMDSLNI
+1222 MKLKTVMDSLNI

-1364 YSNFSIPSDELLK
+1364 YGNFSVPSDELLK

-1470 DLPNQMLFPHSERRI
+1470 DLPNQILFPHSERRI

-1529 HSSFLTGSISRR
+1529 HSAFLTGSVNRR
-1541 SIHSHKKDIKAE
+1541 SIHSHKKDVKAE
-1553 ELERRRKSR
+1553 ESERRRKSR

-1601 SVHEGDD
+1601 SLHEGDD

-1617 QTVVKLVCQFNFSC
+1617 QTVAKLVCQFNFSC
-1631 NHQKVCH
+1631 NHHKVCH

-1675 IALNFRERYKE
+1675 IALNFKERYKE
-1686 KFAGMKPKTSNTQSL
+1686 KLAGMKPKTSNTQSL

-1708 VLDRTETSS
+1708 VLDRTETNS

-1724 EKLSTNGAKVKSAEK
+1724 EKLSSNEAKVKSAEN
-1739 YHQEL
+1739 YHQE
-1744 VHPTDGESDQ
+1744 VAHPTDGESDQ

-1781 ASDDDFTNMIHL
+1781 ASDDDFTNMIHM

-1824 ANILDSS
+1824 ANMLNSS

-1974 PNANEEEDGEGHT
+1974 SNANEEEDGEGHT

-2062 SMLRK
+2062 STLRK

-2098 SKDSQVSIA
+2098 SKDAQVSIA
-2107 RGISLLWLIV
+2107 RGISLLWLVV

-2156 GPELDSIPSQ
+2156 GPEVDSIPSQ

-2232 EIEEA
+2232 QIEEA
-2237 KKRHWKAAYARKSSE
+2237 KKRHWNAAYARKSSE

-2290 MALEP
+2290 IALEP

-2311 DVLTKFSWEQLMHF
+2311 DVLTKFSWEQLMHY

-2441 SLMQVK
+2441 SLMQ
-2447 TSHFYNLLASMEN
+2447 
-2460 MDRLKDTLDIMALV
+2460 
-2474 QAEKPLKAL
+2474 
-2483 DLCYKD
+2483 
-2489 DPNSFSILTDALA
+2489 
-2502 SCITISAYAPDT
+2502 
-2514 RPFLYFDIIVFFVI
+2514 
-2528 IYTLFKIVVQAILPY
+2528 IVVQAILPY

-2562 RNELQMLNTSYSGPQ
+2562 RNELQMLNTLNVEMKTLIECCDVLARHEMQKLNNFTELLSNLLLCFRSYSGPQ

-2592 TGGDSPQLGDI
+2592 TGGESPQLGDI

-2615 KMNQWETTADSEVQ
+2615 KMSQWETTADSEVQ

-2742 SSMRRRINWDAISS
+2742 SSMRRRINWEAISS
-2756 WLQGLYKTLTI
+2756 WLQGLHKTLTI

-2850 PETLGSLSSERIEA
+2850 SETLGSLSSERIEA
-2864 VACNILVP
+2864 VACNVLVP

-2913 MHTGTSIRIDSSSSA
+2913 MHTGTSIRIDSTSA
-2928 NDRPATFPS
+2928 TNDRPATFPS

-3045 SKNAIL
+3045 CKNTIL

-3064 LSSRPIA
+3064 LSSRPIT

-3125 TTKATIEEKPIAEEM
+3125 TTKVTIEEKPIAEEM

-3145 QNETEDNT
+3145 QNETEENT
-3153 HMLRSSFTQKMRRKD
+3153 HMLRSSFTQRMRRKD

-3182 YSLPRNISN
+3182 YSLPRNISD

>member
-1 MLHDITE
+1 
-8 EDGEQLPRLLGQTIN
+8 
-23 CEREFVK
+23 
-30 SIKTDHYDTTEHKL
+30 
-44 FHHHHHHHQQQQ
+44 
-56 PQQQQQQHVQ
+56 
-66 HPSIFLYP
+66 
-74 TTTFL
+74 
-79 ASFEPLDSVVGT
+79 

-125 NPFLGPKIGKLHEAS
+125 NAVQGFHVRKIVNKMMQFETTIFRLLQLSKHCEMMMMMMITAIETKCTPFLGPKIGKLHEAS

-222 MDTESNDHRTATQEE
+222 MDTESNDHRIVTQEE
-237 MLNQHLFSVQNIQ
+237 MLNQHLFSVQSIQ
-250 IFVYMLVPLV
+250 IFVYMLVPLI

-326 MGGGAD
+326 MGGGAGGAGAGGVGAG
-332 LLANLSSQS
+332 LSTNLLSSQS

-350 QISNAKHLQK
+350 QIADPKQLQK

-368 FSEKRTTTNGDGK
+368 FSEKRTAANGDGK

-406 LESIARYWNYIE
+406 LESIARYWHYIE

-467 SAIYENNTCKCNQ
+467 SAIYENDIGNNTCKCNQ

-487 SPPEHRIITQQYSS
+487 SPEHRMMITQQYSS
-501 PCNSERMSAA
+501 PCSSEHMSVA

-520 AAFSYNKIGS
+520 ATFSYNKIGS

-539 LVRPPSEDPVDE
+539 LVRPPSEEICDQ
-551 LPSNRSQMDVPHRA
+551 LPSNRPQMDVARRA
-565 EEIVGQ
+565 EENLRQ

-578 KQVNLKNDDA
+578 KELNLKNEDA
-588 IGGVSSGDSKSSTP
+588 VCALSSGESKSSTP

-682 NIQKEKLQKQKVE
+682 NFQKEKLHKQKLE
-695 DFKAFKPASTRRR
+695 DFKASKAASTRRT

-784 PMTFRICETLTKI
+784 PMTFRICETLTKM

-819 KENTKNE
+819 KENTKTE

-839 SCNNQ
+839 SCTNQ

-880 SNGCNDSL
+880 PNGCNDSL

-928 AKVVDF
+928 TKVVDF
-934 LHVLLGFCTDPSAP
+934 LHVLLGFCTDPSAS
-948 TTGRSV
+948 TTSRSV

-979 GIEGIVVSITL
+979 GIEGVVVSITL

-1025 CHGHPFRMVELSAL
+1025 YHGHPFRMVELSAL

-1050 SNAQTAKCFSPVDSD
+1050 SNAQTSKCFSPVDSD

-1077 HSREWASMRQKIFR
+1077 HSREWASMRQRIFR

-1127 LSITS
+1127 LT
-1132 GRKKGRKLPLSL
+1132 L

-1210 TLEELEESDDLD
+1210 TLEDLEESDDLETTVHLD
-1222 MKLKAVMDSLNI
+1222 VKLKAVMDSLNI

-1364 YSNFSIPSDELLK
+1364 YSNFSVPTDELLK

-1428 ICSRAHMRKHSKFEK
+1428 ICSRAHMRKHSRFEK
-1443 FQSQRRW
+1443 FQSQR
-1450 SVLSATFSPS
+1450 
-1460 RQSESLQSIA
+1460 
-1470 DLPNQMLFPHSERRI
+1470 RRI

-1529 HSSFLTGSISRR
+1529 HSAFLTGSVSRR
-1541 SIHSHKKDIKAE
+1541 SIHSHKKDVKAE
-1553 ELERRRKSR
+1553 ESERRRKSR

-1617 QTVVKLVCQFNFSC
+1617 QTVSKLVCQFNFSC

-1675 IALNFRERYKE
+1675 IALNFKERYKE
-1686 KFAGMKPKTSNTQSL
+1686 KLAGMKPKTSNTQSL

-1708 VLDRTETSS
+1708 VLDRTETNSS
-1717 SIKPLSV
+1717 LKPLSV
-1724 EKLSTNGAKVKSAEK
+1724 EKFSTNEAKVKSAEN

-1744 VHPTDGESDQ
+1744 AHPTDGESDQ

-1781 ASDDDFTNMIHL
+1781 ASDDDFTNMIHM

-1809 ATSFIACSVKLPALS
+1809 DVVSYLKHSSYPDCIIFLATSFIACSVKFPALS
-1824 ANILDSS
+1824 ASILNSS

-2062 SMLRK
+2062 STLRK

-2098 SKDSQVSIA
+2098 SKDTQVSIA

-2117 PSMKGIF
+2117 PSIKGIF

-2156 GPELDSIPSQ
+2156 GPEVDSIPSQ

-2290 MALEP
+2290 IALEP

-2441 SLMQVK
+2441 SLMQ
-2447 TSHFYNLLASMEN
+2447 
-2460 MDRLKDTLDIMALV
+2460 
-2474 QAEKPLKAL
+2474 
-2483 DLCYKD
+2483 
-2489 DPNSFSILTDALA
+2489 
-2502 SCITISAYAPDT
+2502 
-2514 RPFLYFDIIVFFVI
+2514 
-2528 IYTLFKIVVQAILPY
+2528 IVVQAILPY

-2603 REESII
+2603 REESIV

-2615 KMNQWETTADSEVQ
+2615 KMSQWETTADSEVQ

-2742 SSMRRRINWDAISS
+2742 SSMRRRINWEAISN

-2864 VACNILVP
+2864 VACNVLVP

-2913 MHTGTSIRIDSSSSA
+2913 MHTGTSIRIDSTSA
-2928 NDRPATFPS
+2928 TNDRPATFPS

-3045 SKNAIL
+3045 CKNTIL

-3064 LSSRPIA
+3064 LSSRPIT

-3145 QNETEDNT
+3145 QNETEENT
-3153 HMLRSSFTQKMRRKD
+3153 HMLRSSFTQRMRRKD

>member
-1 MLHDITE
+1 
-8 EDGEQLPRLLGQTIN
+8 
-23 CEREFVK
+23 
-30 SIKTDHYDTTEHKL
+30 
-44 FHHHHHHHQQQQ
+44 
-56 PQQQQQQHVQ
+56 
-66 HPSIFLYP
+66 
-74 TTTFL
+74 
-79 ASFEPLDSVVGT
+79 

-222 MDTESNDHRTATQEE
+222 MDTESNDHRIVTQEE
-237 MLNQHLFSVQNIQ
+237 MLNQHLFSVQSIQ
-250 IFVYMLVPLV
+250 IFVYMLVPLI

-326 MGGGAD
+326 MGGGGVGGVGGAGLSTD
-332 LLANLSSQS
+332 LSSQS

-350 QISNAKHLQK
+350 HIADPKQLQK

-368 FSEKRTTTNGDGK
+368 FSEKRTAANGDGK

-395 KKKNGTDEVMN
+395 KKKNGTEEVMN
-406 LESIARYWNYIE
+406 LESIARYWHYIE

-453 GSYTHYKMICELCD
+453 GSYTHYKIICELCD
-467 SAIYENNTCKCNQ
+467 SAIYENDTGNNACKCNQ

-487 SPPEHRIITQQYSS
+487 SPEHRMITQQYSS
-501 PCNSERMSAA
+501 PCGSEHMSV
-511 SETPVSSSF
+511 SCETPVLSSF
-520 AAFSYNKIGS
+520 AAFSYNKIDS

-539 LVRPPSEDPVDE
+539 LVRPPSEEICDQ
-551 LPSNRSQMDVPHRA
+551 LPSNRPQMDVARRA
-565 EEIVGQ
+565 EENLRQ
-571 QKFDANE
+571 SQKFDTND
-578 KQVNLKNDDA
+578 KKLNLKNEDA
-588 IGGVSSGDSKSSTP
+588 VCALSSGESKSSTP

-634 VHWALCYYYNRLR
+634 VYWALCYYYNRLR

-682 NIQKEKLQKQKVE
+682 NFQKEKLQKHKLE
-695 DFKAFKPASTRRR
+695 DFKASKAASTRRT

-728 MQVANNQWMKR
+728 MQVANNQWIKR

-784 PMTFRICETLTKI
+784 PMTFRICETLTKM

-834 SIDSK
+834 SVDSK
-839 SCNNQ
+839 SCTNQ

-880 SNGCNDSL
+880 PNGCNDSL

-934 LHVLLGFCTDPSAP
+934 LHVLLGFCTDPSASS
-948 TTGRSV
+948 TTSRSV

-979 GIEGIVVSITL
+979 GIEGVVVSITL

-1025 CHGHPFRMVELSAL
+1025 YHGHPFRMVELSAL

-1050 SNAQTAKCFSPVDSD
+1050 SNAQTSKCFSPVDSD

-1077 HSREWASMRQKIFR
+1077 YSREWASMRQRIFR

-1210 TLEELEESDDLD
+1210 TLEDLEESDDLD
-1222 MKLKAVMDSLNI
+1222 MKLKTVMDSLNI

-1364 YSNFSIPSDELLK
+1364 YGNFSVPSDELLK

-1470 DLPNQMLFPHSERRI
+1470 DLPNQILFPHSERRI

-1529 HSSFLTGSISRR
+1529 HSAFLTGSVNRR
-1541 SIHSHKKDIKAE
+1541 SIHSHKKDVKAE
-1553 ELERRRKSR
+1553 ESERRRKSR

-1601 SVHEGDD
+1601 SLHEGDD

-1617 QTVVKLVCQFNFSC
+1617 QTVAKLVCQFNFSC
-1631 NHQKVCH
+1631 NHHKVCH

-1675 IALNFRERYKE
+1675 IALNFKERYKE
-1686 KFAGMKPKTSNTQSL
+1686 KLAGMKPKTSNTQSL

-1708 VLDRTETSS
+1708 VLDRTETNS

-1724 EKLSTNGAKVKSAEK
+1724 EKLSSNEAKVKSAEN
-1739 YHQEL
+1739 YHQE
-1744 VHPTDGESDQ
+1744 VAHPTDGESDQ

-1781 ASDDDFTNMIHL
+1781 ASDDDFTNMIHM

-1824 ANILDSS
+1824 ANMLNSS

-1974 PNANEEEDGEGHT
+1974 SNANEEEDGEGHT

-2062 SMLRK
+2062 STLRK

-2098 SKDSQVSIA
+2098 SKDAQVSIA
-2107 RGISLLWLIV
+2107 RGISLLWLVV

-2156 GPELDSIPSQ
+2156 GPEVDSIPSQ

-2232 EIEEA
+2232 QIEEA
-2237 KKRHWKAAYARKSSE
+2237 KKRHWNAAYARKSSE

-2290 MALEP
+2290 IALEP

-2311 DVLTKFSWEQLMHF
+2311 DVLTKFSWEQLMHY

-2441 SLMQVK
+2441 SLMQ
-2447 TSHFYNLLASMEN
+2447 
-2460 MDRLKDTLDIMALV
+2460 
-2474 QAEKPLKAL
+2474 
-2483 DLCYKD
+2483 
-2489 DPNSFSILTDALA
+2489 
-2502 SCITISAYAPDT
+2502 
-2514 RPFLYFDIIVFFVI
+2514 
-2528 IYTLFKIVVQAILPY
+2528 IVVQAILPY

-2562 RNELQMLNTSYSGPQ
+2562 RNELQMLNTLNVEMKTLIECCDVLARHEMQKLNNFTELLSNLLLCFRSYSGPQ

-2592 TGGDSPQLGDI
+2592 TGGESPQLGDI

-2615 KMNQWETTADSEVQ
+2615 KMSQWETTADSEVQ

-2742 SSMRRRINWDAISS
+2742 SSMRRRINWEAISS
-2756 WLQGLYKTLTI
+2756 WLQGLHKTLTI

-2850 PETLGSLSSERIEA
+2850 SETLGSLSSERIEA
-2864 VACNILVP
+2864 VACNVLVP

-2913 MHTGTSIRIDSSSSA
+2913 MHTGTSIRIDSTSA
-2928 NDRPATFPS
+2928 TNDRPATFPS

-3045 SKNAIL
+3045 CKNTIL

-3064 LSSRPIA
+3064 LSSRPIT

-3125 TTKATIEEKPIAEEM
+3125 TTKVTIEEKPIAEEM

-3145 QNETEDNT
+3145 QNETEENT
-3153 HMLRSSFTQKMRRKD
+3153 HMLRSSFTQRMRRKD

-3182 YSLPRNISN
+3182 YSLPRNISD

>member
-1 MLHDITE
+1 
-8 EDGEQLPRLLGQTIN
+8 
-23 CEREFVK
+23 
-30 SIKTDHYDTTEHKL
+30 
-44 FHHHHHHHQQQQ
+44 
-56 PQQQQQQHVQ
+56 
-66 HPSIFLYP
+66 
-74 TTTFL
+74 
-79 ASFEPLDSVVGT
+79 

-222 MDTESNDHRTATQEE
+222 MDTESNDHRIVTQEE
-237 MLNQHLFSVQNIQ
+237 MLNQHLFSVQSIQ
-250 IFVYMLVPLV
+250 IFVYMLVPLI

-326 MGGGAD
+326 MGGGGVGGVGGAGLSTD
-332 LLANLSSQS
+332 LSSQS

-350 QISNAKHLQK
+350 HIADPKQLQK

-368 FSEKRTTTNGDGK
+368 FSEKRTAANGDGK

-395 KKKNGTDEVMN
+395 KKKNGTEEVMN
-406 LESIARYWNYIE
+406 LESIARYWHYIE

-453 GSYTHYKMICELCD
+453 GSYTHYKIICELCD
-467 SAIYENNTCKCNQ
+467 SAIYENDTGNNACKCNQ

-487 SPPEHRIITQQYSS
+487 SPEHRMITQQYSS
-501 PCNSERMSAA
+501 PCGSEHMSV
-511 SETPVSSSF
+511 SCETPVLSSF
-520 AAFSYNKIGS
+520 AAFSYNKIDS

-539 LVRPPSEDPVDE
+539 LVRPPSEEICDQ
-551 LPSNRSQMDVPHRA
+551 LPSNRPQMDVARRA
-565 EEIVGQ
+565 EENLRQ
-571 QKFDANE
+571 SQKFDTND
-578 KQVNLKNDDA
+578 KKLNLKNEDA
-588 IGGVSSGDSKSSTP
+588 VCALSSGESKSSTP

-634 VHWALCYYYNRLR
+634 VYWALCYYYNRLR

-682 NIQKEKLQKQKVE
+682 NFQKEKLQKHKLE
-695 DFKAFKPASTRRR
+695 DFKASKAASTRRT

-728 MQVANNQWMKR
+728 MQVANNQWIKR

-784 PMTFRICETLTKI
+784 PMTFRICETLTKM

-810 SHRSDDFND
+810 AHRSDDFND

-834 SIDSK
+834 SVDSK
-839 SCNNQ
+839 SCTNQ

-880 SNGCNDSL
+880 PNGCNDSL

-934 LHVLLGFCTDPSAP
+934 LHVLLGFCTDPSASS
-948 TTGRSV
+948 TTSRSV

-979 GIEGIVVSITL
+979 GIEGVVVSITL

-1025 CHGHPFRMVELSAL
+1025 YHGHPFRMVELSAL

-1050 SNAQTAKCFSPVDSD
+1050 SNAQTSKCFSPVDSD

-1077 HSREWASMRQKIFR
+1077 YSREWASMRQRIFR

-1210 TLEELEESDDLD
+1210 TLEDLEESDDLD
-1222 MKLKAVMDSLNI
+1222 MKLKTVMDSLNI

-1364 YSNFSIPSDELLK
+1364 YGNFSVPSDELLK

-1403 MALKMIACML
+1403 IALKMIACML

-1470 DLPNQMLFPHSERRI
+1470 DLPNQILFPHSERRI

-1529 HSSFLTGSISRR
+1529 HSAFLTGSVNRR
-1541 SIHSHKKDIKAE
+1541 SIHSHKKDVKAE
-1553 ELERRRKSR
+1553 ESERRRKSR

-1601 SVHEGDD
+1601 SLHEGDD

-1617 QTVVKLVCQFNFSC
+1617 QTVAKLVCQFNFSC
-1631 NHQKVCH
+1631 NHHKVCH

-1675 IALNFRERYKE
+1675 IALNFKERYKE
-1686 KFAGMKPKTSNTQSL
+1686 KLAGMKPKTSNTQSL

-1708 VLDRTETSS
+1708 VLDRTETNS

-1724 EKLSTNGAKVKSAEK
+1724 EKLSSNEAKVKSAEN
-1739 YHQEL
+1739 YHQE
-1744 VHPTDGESDQ
+1744 VAHPTDGESDQ

-1781 ASDDDFTNMIHL
+1781 ASDDDFTNMIHM

-1809 ATSFIACSVKLPALS
+1809 DVVLYLKQSSYPDCIIFLATSFIACSVKLPALS
-1824 ANILDSS
+1824 ANMLNSS

-1974 PNANEEEDGEGHT
+1974 SNANEEEDGEGHT

-2062 SMLRK
+2062 STLRK

-2098 SKDSQVSIA
+2098 SKDAQVSIA
-2107 RGISLLWLIV
+2107 RGISLLWLVV

-2156 GPELDSIPSQ
+2156 GPEVDSIPSQ

-2232 EIEEA
+2232 QIEEA
-2237 KKRHWKAAYARKSSE
+2237 KKRHWNAAYARKSSE

-2290 MALEP
+2290 IALEP

-2311 DVLTKFSWEQLMHF
+2311 DVLTKFSWEQLMHY

-2441 SLMQVK
+2441 SLMQ
-2447 TSHFYNLLASMEN
+2447 
-2460 MDRLKDTLDIMALV
+2460 
-2474 QAEKPLKAL
+2474 
-2483 DLCYKD
+2483 
-2489 DPNSFSILTDALA
+2489 
-2502 SCITISAYAPDT
+2502 
-2514 RPFLYFDIIVFFVI
+2514 
-2528 IYTLFKIVVQAILPY
+2528 IVVQAILPY

-2562 RNELQMLNTSYSGPQ
+2562 RNELQMLNTLNVEMKTLIECCDVLARHEMQKLNNFTELLSNLLLCFRSYSGPQ

-2592 TGGDSPQLGDI
+2592 TGGESPQLGDI

-2615 KMNQWETTADSEVQ
+2615 KMSQWETTADSEVQ

-2742 SSMRRRINWDAISS
+2742 SSMRRRINWEAISS
-2756 WLQGLYKTLTI
+2756 WLQGLHKTLTI

-2850 PETLGSLSSERIEA
+2850 SETLGSLSSERIEA
-2864 VACNILVP
+2864 VACNVLVP

-2913 MHTGTSIRIDSSSSA
+2913 MHTGTSIRIDSTSA
-2928 NDRPATFPS
+2928 TNDRPATFPS

-3045 SKNAIL
+3045 CKNTIL

-3064 LSSRPIA
+3064 LSSRPIISIVMLPIYGFNESYCMIYLKEIYTLA

-3125 TTKATIEEKPIAEEM
+3125 TTKVTIEEKPIAEEM

-3145 QNETEDNT
+3145 QNETEENT
-3153 HMLRSSFTQKMRRKD
+3153 HMLRSSFTQRMRRKD

-3182 YSLPRNISN
+3182 YSLPRNISD

>member
-1 MLHDITE
+1 
-8 EDGEQLPRLLGQTIN
+8 
-23 CEREFVK
+23 
-30 SIKTDHYDTTEHKL
+30 
-44 FHHHHHHHQQQQ
+44 
-56 PQQQQQQHVQ
+56 
-66 HPSIFLYP
+66 
-74 TTTFL
+74 
-79 ASFEPLDSVVGT
+79 

-222 MDTESNDHRTATQEE
+222 MDTESNDHRIVTQEE
-237 MLNQHLFSVQNIQ
+237 MLNQHLFSVQSIQ
-250 IFVYMLVPLV
+250 IFVYMLVPLI

-326 MGGGAD
+326 MGGGGVGGVGGAGLSTD
-332 LLANLSSQS
+332 LSSQS

-350 QISNAKHLQK
+350 HIADPKQLQK

-368 FSEKRTTTNGDGK
+368 FSEKRTAANGDGK

-395 KKKNGTDEVMN
+395 KKKNGTEEVMN
-406 LESIARYWNYIE
+406 LESIARYWHYIE

-453 GSYTHYKMICELCD
+453 GSYTHYKIICELCD
-467 SAIYENNTCKCNQ
+467 SAIYENDTGNNACKCNQ

-487 SPPEHRIITQQYSS
+487 SPEHRMITQQYSS
-501 PCNSERMSAA
+501 PCGSEHMSV
-511 SETPVSSSF
+511 SCETPVLSSF
-520 AAFSYNKIGS
+520 AAFSYNKIDS

-539 LVRPPSEDPVDE
+539 LVRPPSEEICDQ
-551 LPSNRSQMDVPHRA
+551 LPSNRPQMDVARRA
-565 EEIVGQ
+565 EENLRQ
-571 QKFDANE
+571 SQKFDTND
-578 KQVNLKNDDA
+578 KKLNLKNEDA
-588 IGGVSSGDSKSSTP
+588 VCALSSGESKSSTP

-634 VHWALCYYYNRLR
+634 VYWALCYYYNRLR

-682 NIQKEKLQKQKVE
+682 NFQKEKLQKHKLE
-695 DFKAFKPASTRRR
+695 DFKASKAASTRRT

-728 MQVANNQWMKR
+728 MQVANNQWIKR

-784 PMTFRICETLTKI
+784 PMTFRICETLTKM

-810 SHRSDDFND
+810 AHRSDDFND

-834 SIDSK
+834 SVDSK
-839 SCNNQ
+839 SCTNQ

-880 SNGCNDSL
+880 PNGCNDSL

-934 LHVLLGFCTDPSAP
+934 LHVLLGFCTDPSASS
-948 TTGRSV
+948 TTSRSV

-979 GIEGIVVSITL
+979 GIEGVVVSITL

-1025 CHGHPFRMVELSAL
+1025 YHGHPFRMVELSAL

-1050 SNAQTAKCFSPVDSD
+1050 SNAQTSKCFSPVDSD

-1077 HSREWASMRQKIFR
+1077 YSREWASMRQRIFR

-1210 TLEELEESDDLD
+1210 TLEDLEESDDLD
-1222 MKLKAVMDSLNI
+1222 MKLKTVMDSLNI

-1364 YSNFSIPSDELLK
+1364 YGNFSVPSDELLK

-1403 MALKMIACML
+1403 IALKMIACML

-1470 DLPNQMLFPHSERRI
+1470 DLPNQILFPHSERRI

-1529 HSSFLTGSISRR
+1529 HSAFLTGSVNRR
-1541 SIHSHKKDIKAE
+1541 SIHSHKKDVKAE
-1553 ELERRRKSR
+1553 ESERRRKSR

-1601 SVHEGDD
+1601 SLHEGDD

-1617 QTVVKLVCQFNFSC
+1617 QTVAKLVCQFNFSC
-1631 NHQKVCH
+1631 NHHKVCH

-1675 IALNFRERYKE
+1675 IALNFKERYKE
-1686 KFAGMKPKTSNTQSL
+1686 KLAGMKPKTSNTQSL

-1708 VLDRTETSS
+1708 VLDRTETNS

-1724 EKLSTNGAKVKSAEK
+1724 EKLSSNEAKVKSAEN
-1739 YHQEL
+1739 YHQE
-1744 VHPTDGESDQ
+1744 VAHPTDGESDQ

-1781 ASDDDFTNMIHL
+1781 ASDDDFTNMIHM

-1809 ATSFIACSVKLPALS
+1809 DVVLYLKQSSYPDCIIFLATSFIACSVKLPALS
-1824 ANILDSS
+1824 ANMLNSS

-1974 PNANEEEDGEGHT
+1974 SNANEEEDGEGHT

-2062 SMLRK
+2062 STLRK

-2098 SKDSQVSIA
+2098 SKDAQVSIA
-2107 RGISLLWLIV
+2107 RGISLLWLVV

-2156 GPELDSIPSQ
+2156 GPEVDSIPSQ

-2232 EIEEA
+2232 QIEEA
-2237 KKRHWKAAYARKSSE
+2237 KKRHWNAAYARKSSE

-2290 MALEP
+2290 IALEP

-2311 DVLTKFSWEQLMHF
+2311 DVLTKFSWEQLMHY

-2441 SLMQVK
+2441 SLMQ
-2447 TSHFYNLLASMEN
+2447 
-2460 MDRLKDTLDIMALV
+2460 
-2474 QAEKPLKAL
+2474 
-2483 DLCYKD
+2483 
-2489 DPNSFSILTDALA
+2489 
-2502 SCITISAYAPDT
+2502 
-2514 RPFLYFDIIVFFVI
+2514 
-2528 IYTLFKIVVQAILPY
+2528 IVVQAILPY

-2562 RNELQMLNTSYSGPQ
+2562 RNELQMLNTLNVEMKTLIECCDVLARHEMQKLNNFTELLSNLLLCFRSYSGPQ

-2592 TGGDSPQLGDI
+2592 TGGESPQLGDI

-2615 KMNQWETTADSEVQ
+2615 KMSQWETTADSEVQ

-2742 SSMRRRINWDAISS
+2742 SSMRRRINWEAISS
-2756 WLQGLYKTLTI
+2756 WLQGLHKTLTI

-2850 PETLGSLSSERIEA
+2850 SETLGSLSSERIEA
-2864 VACNILVP
+2864 VACNVLVP

-2913 MHTGTSIRIDSSSSA
+2913 MHTGTSIRIDSTSA
-2928 NDRPATFPS
+2928 TNDRPATFPS

-3045 SKNAIL
+3045 CKNTIL

-3064 LSSRPIA
+3064 LSSRPIT

-3125 TTKATIEEKPIAEEM
+3125 TTKVTIEEKPIAEEM

-3145 QNETEDNT
+3145 QNETEENT
-3153 HMLRSSFTQKMRRKD
+3153 HMLRSSFTQRMRRKD

-3182 YSLPRNISN
+3182 YSLPRNISD

>member
-1 MLHDITE
+1 LRVLCPYVNIVVN
-8 EDGEQLPRLLGQTIN
+8 LR
-23 CEREFVK
+23 K
-30 SIKTDHYDTTEHKL
+30 SIKLSTQT
-44 FHHHHHHHQQQQ
+44 FHQQ
-56 PQQQQQQHVQ
+56 QQQQQQHVQ
-66 HPSIFLYP
+66 HPNIFSSPNNIL
-74 TTTFL
+74 TLLL
-79 ASFEPLDSVVGT
+79 AILGT

-125 NPFLGPKIGKLHEAS
+125 NFGGVKVLMTSDSKVVFIEYVDHSAVQGFHIILILLCLLSICGVWNPFLGPKIGKLHEAS

-222 MDTESNDHRTATQEE
+222 MDTESNDHRIVTQEE
-237 MLNQHLFSVQNIQ
+237 MLNQHLFSVQSIQ
-250 IFVYMLVPLV
+250 IFVYMLVPLI

-326 MGGGAD
+326 MGGGAGGAGAGAGGAG
-332 LLANLSSQS
+332 LSTNLLSSQS

-350 QISNAKHLQK
+350 QIADPKQLQK

-368 FSEKRTTTNGDGK
+368 FSEKRTAANGDGK

-406 LESIARYWNYIE
+406 LESIARYWHYIE

-467 SAIYENNTCKCNQ
+467 SAIYENDTGNNTCKCNQ

-487 SPPEHRIITQQYSS
+487 SPEHRMITQQYSS
-501 PCNSERMSAA
+501 PCSSEHMSVA

-520 AAFSYNKIGS
+520 ATFSYNKIGS

-539 LVRPPSEDPVDE
+539 LVRPPSEEICDQ
-551 LPSNRSQMDVPHRA
+551 LPSNRPQMDVARRA
-565 EEIVGQ
+565 EENLRQ

-578 KQVNLKNDDA
+578 KELNLKNEDA
-588 IGGVSSGDSKSSTP
+588 VCALSSGESKSSTP

-682 NIQKEKLQKQKVE
+682 NFQKEKLHKQKLE
-695 DFKAFKPASTRRR
+695 DFKASKAASTRRT

-728 MQVANNQWMKR
+728 MQVTNNQWMKR

-784 PMTFRICETLTKI
+784 PMTFRICETLTKM

-819 KENTKNE
+819 KENTKTE

-839 SCNNQ
+839 SCTNQ

-880 SNGCNDSL
+880 PNGCNDSL

-928 AKVVDF
+928 TKVVDF
-934 LHVLLGFCTDPSAP
+934 LHVLLGFCTDPSAS
-948 TTGRSV
+948 TTSRSV

-979 GIEGIVVSITL
+979 GIEGVVVSITL

-1014 DIRLLMNYLQI
+1014 DIRLLMNYLQLY
-1025 CHGHPFRMVELSAL
+1025 HGHPFRMVELSAL

-1050 SNAQTAKCFSPVDSD
+1050 SNAQTSKCFSPVDSD

-1077 HSREWASMRQKIFR
+1077 HSREWASMRQRIFR

-1127 LSITS
+1127 LT
-1132 GRKKGRKLPLSL
+1132 L

-1210 TLEELEESDDLD
+1210 TLEDLEESDDLEITVHLD

-1364 YSNFSIPSDELLK
+1364 YSNFSVPSDELLK

-1428 ICSRAHMRKHSKFEK
+1428 ICSRAHMRKHSRFEK

-1460 RQSESLQSIA
+1460 RQSESLQI
-1470 DLPNQMLFPHSERRI
+1470 PHSERRI

-1529 HSSFLTGSISRR
+1529 HSAFLTGSVSRR
-1541 SIHSHKKDIKAE
+1541 SIHSHKKDVKAE
-1553 ELERRRKSR
+1553 ESERRRKSR

-1617 QTVVKLVCQFNFSC
+1617 QTVAKLVCQFNFSC

-1675 IALNFRERYKE
+1675 IALNFKERYKE
-1686 KFAGMKPKTSNTQSL
+1686 KLAGMKPKTSNTQSL

-1708 VLDRTETSS
+1708 VLDRTETNSS
-1717 SIKPLSV
+1717 LKPLSV
-1724 EKLSTNGAKVKSAEK
+1724 EKLSTNEAKVKSAEN

-1744 VHPTDGESDQ
+1744 AHPTDGESDQ

-1781 ASDDDFTNMIHL
+1781 ASDDDFTNMIHM

-1809 ATSFIACSVKLPALS
+1809 ATSFIACSVKFPALS
-1824 ANILDSS
+1824 ANILNSS

-1869 KTPPPNIDFSMPSPP
+1869 KVTPPPNIDFSMPSPP

-2062 SMLRK
+2062 STLRK

-2098 SKDSQVSIA
+2098 SKDTQVSIA

-2156 GPELDSIPSQ
+2156 GPEVDSIPSQ

-2290 MALEP
+2290 IALEP

-2514 RPFLYFDIIVFFVI
+2514 RP
-2528 IYTLFKIVVQAILPY
+2528 ILPY

-2615 KMNQWETTADSEVQ
+2615 KMSQWETTADSEVQ

-2742 SSMRRRINWDAISS
+2742 SSMRRRINWEAISN

-2864 VACNILVP
+2864 VACNVLVP

-2913 MHTGTSIRIDSSSSA
+2913 MHTGTSIRIDSTSA
-2928 NDRPATFPS
+2928 TNDRPATFPS

-3045 SKNAIL
+3045 CKNTIL

-3064 LSSRPIA
+3064 LSSRPIT

-3104 RAASSSLR
+3104 RVASSSLR

-3145 QNETEDNT
+3145 QNETEENT
-3153 HMLRSSFTQKMRRKD
+3153 HMLRSSFTQRMRRKD

>member
-1 MLHDITE
+1 
-8 EDGEQLPRLLGQTIN
+8 
-23 CEREFVK
+23 
-30 SIKTDHYDTTEHKL
+30 
-44 FHHHHHHHQQQQ
+44 
-56 PQQQQQQHVQ
+56 
-66 HPSIFLYP
+66 
-74 TTTFL
+74 
-79 ASFEPLDSVVGT
+79 

-125 NPFLGPKIGKLHEAS
+125 NAVQGFHVRKIVNKMMQFETTIFRLLQLSKHCEMMMMMMITAIETKCTPFLGPKIGKLHEAS

-222 MDTESNDHRTATQEE
+222 MDTESNDHRIVTQEE
-237 MLNQHLFSVQNIQ
+237 MLNQHLFSVQSIQ
-250 IFVYMLVPLV
+250 IFVYMLVPLI

-326 MGGGAD
+326 MGGGAGGAGAGGVGAG
-332 LLANLSSQS
+332 LSTNLLSSQS

-350 QISNAKHLQK
+350 QIADPKQLQK

-368 FSEKRTTTNGDGK
+368 FSEKRTAANGDGK

-406 LESIARYWNYIE
+406 LESIARYWHYIE

-467 SAIYENNTCKCNQ
+467 SAIYENDIGNNTCKCNQ

-487 SPPEHRIITQQYSS
+487 SPEHRMMITQQYSS
-501 PCNSERMSAA
+501 PCSSEHMSVA

-520 AAFSYNKIGS
+520 ATFSYNKIGS

-539 LVRPPSEDPVDE
+539 LVRPPSEEICDQ
-551 LPSNRSQMDVPHRA
+551 LPSNRPQMDVARRA
-565 EEIVGQ
+565 EENLRQ

-578 KQVNLKNDDA
+578 KELNLKNEDA
-588 IGGVSSGDSKSSTP
+588 VCALSSGESKSSTP

-682 NIQKEKLQKQKVE
+682 NFQKEKLHKQKLE
-695 DFKAFKPASTRRR
+695 DFKASKAASTRRT

-784 PMTFRICETLTKI
+784 PMTFRICETLTKM

-819 KENTKNE
+819 KENTKTE

-839 SCNNQ
+839 SCTNQ

-880 SNGCNDSL
+880 PNGCNDSL

-928 AKVVDF
+928 TKVVDF
-934 LHVLLGFCTDPSAP
+934 LHVLLGFCTDPSAS
-948 TTGRSV
+948 TTSRSV

-979 GIEGIVVSITL
+979 GIEGVVVSITL

-1025 CHGHPFRMVELSAL
+1025 YHGHPFRMVELSAL

-1050 SNAQTAKCFSPVDSD
+1050 SNAQTSKCFSPVDSD

-1077 HSREWASMRQKIFR
+1077 HSREWASMRQRIFR

-1127 LSITS
+1127 LT
-1132 GRKKGRKLPLSL
+1132 L

-1210 TLEELEESDDLD
+1210 TLEDLEESDDLD
-1222 MKLKAVMDSLNI
+1222 VKLKAVMDSLNI

-1364 YSNFSIPSDELLK
+1364 YSNFSVPTDELLK

-1428 ICSRAHMRKHSKFEK
+1428 ICSRAHMRKHSRFEK

-1460 RQSESLQSIA
+1460 RQSESLQI
-1470 DLPNQMLFPHSERRI
+1470 PHSERRI

-1529 HSSFLTGSISRR
+1529 HSAFLTGSVSRR
-1541 SIHSHKKDIKAE
+1541 SIHSHKKDVKAE
-1553 ELERRRKSR
+1553 ESERRRKSR

-1617 QTVVKLVCQFNFSC
+1617 QTVSKLVCQFNFSC

-1675 IALNFRERYKE
+1675 IALNFKERYKE
-1686 KFAGMKPKTSNTQSL
+1686 KLAGMKPKTSNTQSL

-1708 VLDRTETSS
+1708 VLDRTETNSS
-1717 SIKPLSV
+1717 LKPLSV
-1724 EKLSTNGAKVKSAEK
+1724 EKFSTNEAKVKSAEN

-1744 VHPTDGESDQ
+1744 AHPTDGESDQ

-1781 ASDDDFTNMIHL
+1781 ASDDDFTNMIHM

-1809 ATSFIACSVKLPALS
+1809 DVVSYLKHSSYPDCIIFLATSFIACSVKFPALS
-1824 ANILDSS
+1824 ASILNSS

-2062 SMLRK
+2062 STLRK

-2098 SKDSQVSIA
+2098 SKDTQVSIA

-2117 PSMKGIF
+2117 PSIKGIF

-2156 GPELDSIPSQ
+2156 GPEVDSIPSQ

-2290 MALEP
+2290 IALEP

-2441 SLMQVK
+2441 SLMQ
-2447 TSHFYNLLASMEN
+2447 
-2460 MDRLKDTLDIMALV
+2460 
-2474 QAEKPLKAL
+2474 
-2483 DLCYKD
+2483 
-2489 DPNSFSILTDALA
+2489 
-2502 SCITISAYAPDT
+2502 
-2514 RPFLYFDIIVFFVI
+2514 
-2528 IYTLFKIVVQAILPY
+2528 IVVQAILPY

-2603 REESII
+2603 REESIV

-2615 KMNQWETTADSEVQ
+2615 KMSQWETTADSEVQ

-2742 SSMRRRINWDAISS
+2742 SSMRRRINWEAISN

-2864 VACNILVP
+2864 VACNVLVP

-2913 MHTGTSIRIDSSSSA
+2913 MHTGTSIRIDSTSA
-2928 NDRPATFPS
+2928 TNDRPATFPS

-3045 SKNAIL
+3045 CKNTIL

-3064 LSSRPIA
+3064 LSSRPIT

-3145 QNETEDNT
+3145 QNETEENT
-3153 HMLRSSFTQKMRRKD
+3153 HMLRSSFTQRMRRKD

>member
-1 MLHDITE
+1 
-8 EDGEQLPRLLGQTIN
+8 
-23 CEREFVK
+23 
-30 SIKTDHYDTTEHKL
+30 
-44 FHHHHHHHQQQQ
+44 
-56 PQQQQQQHVQ
+56 
-66 HPSIFLYP
+66 
-74 TTTFL
+74 
-79 ASFEPLDSVVGT
+79 

-222 MDTESNDHRTATQEE
+222 MDTESNDHRIVTQEE
-237 MLNQHLFSVQNIQ
+237 MLNQHLFSVQSIQ
-250 IFVYMLVPLV
+250 IFVYMLVPLI

-326 MGGGAD
+326 MGGGGVGGVGGAGLSTD
-332 LLANLSSQS
+332 LSSQS

-350 QISNAKHLQK
+350 HIADPKQLQK

-368 FSEKRTTTNGDGK
+368 FSEKRTAANGDGK

-395 KKKNGTDEVMN
+395 KKKNGTEEVMN
-406 LESIARYWNYIE
+406 LESIARYWHYIE

-453 GSYTHYKMICELCD
+453 GSYTHYKIICELCD
-467 SAIYENNTCKCNQ
+467 SAIYENDTGNNACKCNQ

-487 SPPEHRIITQQYSS
+487 SPEHRMITQQYSS
-501 PCNSERMSAA
+501 PCGSEHMSV
-511 SETPVSSSF
+511 SCETPVLSSF
-520 AAFSYNKIGS
+520 AAFSYNKIDS

-539 LVRPPSEDPVDE
+539 LVRPPSEEICDQ
-551 LPSNRSQMDVPHRA
+551 LPSNRPQMDVARRA
-565 EEIVGQ
+565 EENLRQ
-571 QKFDANE
+571 SQKFDTND
-578 KQVNLKNDDA
+578 KKLNLKNEDA
-588 IGGVSSGDSKSSTP
+588 VCALSSGESKSSTP

-634 VHWALCYYYNRLR
+634 VYWALCYYYNRLR

-682 NIQKEKLQKQKVE
+682 NFQKEKLQKHKLE
-695 DFKAFKPASTRRR
+695 DFKASKAASTRRT

-728 MQVANNQWMKR
+728 MQVANNQWIKR

-784 PMTFRICETLTKI
+784 PMTFRICETLTKM

-834 SIDSK
+834 SVDSK
-839 SCNNQ
+839 SCTNQ

-880 SNGCNDSL
+880 PNGCNDSL

-934 LHVLLGFCTDPSAP
+934 LHVLLGFCTDPSASS
-948 TTGRSV
+948 TTSRSV

-979 GIEGIVVSITL
+979 GIEGVVVSITL

-1025 CHGHPFRMVELSAL
+1025 YHGHPFRMVELSAL

-1050 SNAQTAKCFSPVDSD
+1050 SNAQTSKCFSPVDSD

-1077 HSREWASMRQKIFR
+1077 YSREWASMRQRIFR

-1210 TLEELEESDDLD
+1210 TLEDLEESDDLD
-1222 MKLKAVMDSLNI
+1222 MKLKTVMDSLNI

-1364 YSNFSIPSDELLK
+1364 YGNFSVPSDELLK

-1470 DLPNQMLFPHSERRI
+1470 DLPNQILFPHSERRI

-1508 SAESRRMTTRRST
+1508 SAESRRSNCLFISFVILTFNLIAKIISIMTTRRST

-1529 HSSFLTGSISRR
+1529 HSAFLTGSVNRR
-1541 SIHSHKKDIKAE
+1541 SIHSHKKDVKAE
-1553 ELERRRKSR
+1553 ESERRRKSR

-1601 SVHEGDD
+1601 SLHEGDD

-1617 QTVVKLVCQFNFSC
+1617 QTVAKLVCQFNFSC
-1631 NHQKVCH
+1631 NHHKVCH

-1675 IALNFRERYKE
+1675 IALNFKERYKE
-1686 KFAGMKPKTSNTQSL
+1686 KLAGMKPKTSNTQSL

-1708 VLDRTETSS
+1708 VLDRTETNS

-1724 EKLSTNGAKVKSAEK
+1724 EKLSSNEAKVKSAEN
-1739 YHQEL
+1739 YHQE
-1744 VHPTDGESDQ
+1744 VAHPTDGESDQ

-1781 ASDDDFTNMIHL
+1781 ASDDDFTNMIHM

-1824 ANILDSS
+1824 ANMLNSS

-1974 PNANEEEDGEGHT
+1974 SNANEEEDGEGHT

-2062 SMLRK
+2062 STLRK

-2098 SKDSQVSIA
+2098 SKDAQVSIA
-2107 RGISLLWLIV
+2107 RGISLLWLVV

-2156 GPELDSIPSQ
+2156 GPEVDSIPSQ

-2232 EIEEA
+2232 QIEEA
-2237 KKRHWKAAYARKSSE
+2237 KKRHWNAAYARKSSE

-2290 MALEP
+2290 IALEP

-2311 DVLTKFSWEQLMHF
+2311 DVLTKFSWEQLMHY

-2441 SLMQVK
+2441 SLMQ
-2447 TSHFYNLLASMEN
+2447 
-2460 MDRLKDTLDIMALV
+2460 
-2474 QAEKPLKAL
+2474 
-2483 DLCYKD
+2483 
-2489 DPNSFSILTDALA
+2489 
-2502 SCITISAYAPDT
+2502 
-2514 RPFLYFDIIVFFVI
+2514 
-2528 IYTLFKIVVQAILPY
+2528 IVVQAILPY

-2562 RNELQMLNTSYSGPQ
+2562 RNELQMLNTLNVEMKTLIECCDVLARHEMQKLNNFTELLSNLLLCFRSYSGPQ

-2592 TGGDSPQLGDI
+2592 TGGESPQLGDI

-2615 KMNQWETTADSEVQ
+2615 KMSQWETTADSEVQ

-2742 SSMRRRINWDAISS
+2742 SSMRRRINWEAISS
-2756 WLQGLYKTLTI
+2756 WLQGLHKTLTI

-2850 PETLGSLSSERIEA
+2850 SETLGSLSSERIEA
-2864 VACNILVP
+2864 VACNVLVP

-2913 MHTGTSIRIDSSSSA
+2913 MHTGTSIRIDSTSA
-2928 NDRPATFPS
+2928 TNDRPATFPS

-3045 SKNAIL
+3045 CKNTIL

-3064 LSSRPIA
+3064 LSSRPIT

-3125 TTKATIEEKPIAEEM
+3125 TTKVTIEEKPIAEEM

-3145 QNETEDNT
+3145 QNETEENT
-3153 HMLRSSFTQKMRRKD
+3153 HMLRSSFTQRMRRKD

-3182 YSLPRNISN
+3182 YSLPRNISD